1 MQSYFS
7 GGVTGK
13 WRAEMK
19 AILMNYAAAAAI
31 AAVVALSA
39 TASFAQSAPDRT
51 CIPQYDS
58 SGVQTAPY
66 CHW

>member
-1 MQSYFS
+1 
-7 GGVTGK
+7 
-13 WRAEMK
+13 MK
-19 AILMNYAAAAAI
+19 AILMNYAAAAVI

-39 TASFAQSAPDRT
+39 TASFAQRAPDRT

-66 CHW
+66 CRW